1 MVEHLRELRTRLV
14 ISVAA
19 FFVISIV
26 LFFFFSPIFSF
37 LRRPLCGL
45 PEHLLGATKCHLIV
59 TGILEPFQVRLKVT
73 ALIGIAA
80 SSPIWLYELWAF
92 VAPGL
97 KPKERKYAIPFVA
110 TSILLFLIGCT
121 FAYLTLPAAL
131 RFLIGIGG
139 SSLSPFLKADSYFN
153 FVGLVM
159 LAFGTTF
166 ELPLLLLFMGIANI
180 VTVEQLRHHRKA
192 AIVGIFVLAAVVTPS
207 QDPYTMTAMAL
218 PLWGMFE
225 LTILLLALITRKRGS

>member
-1 MVEHLRELRTRLV
+1 MVEHLRELRSRLIV
-14 ISVAA
+14 SVVA

-26 LFFFFSPIFSF
+26 LFFFFSPIFTF

-45 PEHLLGATKCHLIV
+45 PEHLLGPTKCHLIV

-73 ALIGIAA
+73 ALLGIAA

-97 KPKERKYAIPFVA
+97 TTKERKYAIPFVA
-110 TSILLFLIGCT
+110 SSILLFLIGCT

-139 SSLSPFLKADSYFN
+139 TSLAPFLKADSYFN

-159 LAFGTTF
+159 LAFGATF
-166 ELPLLLLFMGIANI
+166 ELPLLLLFLGLADI
-180 VTVEQLRHHRKA
+180 VTVEQLKRHRKA
-192 AIVGIFVLAAVVTPS
+192 AIVGIFLLAAVVTPS

-225 LTILLLALITRKRGS
+225 LTIVILGLLTRKRSS